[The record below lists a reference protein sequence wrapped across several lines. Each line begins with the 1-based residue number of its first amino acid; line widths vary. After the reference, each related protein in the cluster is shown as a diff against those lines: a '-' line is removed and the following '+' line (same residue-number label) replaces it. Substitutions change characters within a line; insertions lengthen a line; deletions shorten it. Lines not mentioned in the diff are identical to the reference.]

1 MLDCRLL
8 YGVIPQNK
16 VSPPPGVGT
25 LFEFNHISLR
35 SLVIV
40 EFVTGEKS
48 AWLSAFGFGWVPSG
62 VRSQRIRLLGGRNW
76 AANNNGN
83 G

>member
-25 LFEFNHISLR
+25 LFEFNHLSLR

-40 EFVTGEKS
+40 EFVTGGKVG
-48 AWLSAFGFGWVPSG
+48 LVVGLWVG
-62 VRSQRIRLLGGRNW
+62 LGALGGQVPAYPIVGREEL
-76 AANNNGN
+76 GCK
-83 G
+83 